1 MAAVNRSA
9 IFRSLKSR
17 NFKLYFAG
25 QSISLIG
32 TWMQRLAV
40 SWLVYDIT
48 HSAFLLGLVMFAGQI
63 PALFLSPYGG
73 AITDRH
79 SRYKILLIT
88 QIASMIQA
96 GLLAVMILGG
106 FYSTTGVLLLSV
118 LLGCI
123 NAFDI
128 PSRQSLMIE
137 LIDDKKDLPNAIAL
151 NSSMVNLAR
160 LIGPVVAGLLI
171 SLVGEGMCFLI
182 NTVSFIPVIG
192 SLLLIRIK
200 PKKIEKTTKSV
211 WEGLQEGYYYLRT
224 KPDLTLMIILMAC
237 ISFSLMPVIILLPIF
252 AKDIFK
258 GNAATLSYL
267 EGAIGLG
274 ALGGA
279 IFLAGA
285 KKIKNLPKTIV
296 FSIFV
301 FAGSLLF
308 FSSIPWLG
316 LSLVFLLFA
325 GIGQMIQI
333 SGSNSFIQ
341 THVDDKMRGRV
352 ISYFAMAFQ
361 GMMPIGSFIAG
372 FSANHIGAQNTVII
386 QSLLGLVTATVFYF
400 LLKKV
405 RLKVVH
411 KERTALRENPE
422 LLIL

>member
-1 MAAVNRSA
+1 MASVNISA
-9 IFRSLKSR
+9 IFRSLRSR

-63 PALFLSPYGG
+63 PALIFSPYGG
-73 AITDRH
+73 ALTDRH
-79 SRYKILLIT
+79 SRYKILLIA
-88 QIASMIQA
+88 QVASMIQA
-96 GLLAVMILGG
+96 GLLAFMILGG
-106 FYSTTGVLLLSV
+106 FYSTTGVLLLSI

-137 LIDDKKDLPNAIAL
+137 LIDDKNDLPNAIAL

-171 SLVGEGMCFLI
+171 SWVGEGMCFLI
-182 NTVSFIPVIG
+182 NTISFIPVIG
-192 SLLLIRIK
+192 SLLLINIK
-200 PKKIEKTTKSV
+200 PKLIEKTTSSV
-211 WEGLQEGYYYLRT
+211 WEGLKEGYHYLRT
-224 KPDLTLMIILMAC
+224 KPDLTLMILLMTC
-237 ISFSLMPVIILLPIF
+237 VSFSLMPIITLLPIF

-285 KKIKNLPKTIV
+285 KKLKNLPKTII
-296 FSIFV
+296 FSIFI

-308 FSSIPWLG
+308 FSFIPWLG
-316 LSLVFLLFA
+316 LSLIFLLFA

-352 ISYFAMAFQ
+352 ISYYAMAFQ

-372 FSANHIGAQNTVII
+372 FSANHIGVQNTVII
-386 QSLLGLVTATVFYF
+386 QSGLGLITGTIFYF

-405 RLKVVH
+405 RLKVVFN
-411 KERTALRENPE
+411 ERTALRENPE
-422 LLIL
+422 FLI

>member
-1 MAAVNRSA
+1 MAKINLSD
-9 IFRSLKSR
+9 IFKSLKSR

-40 SWLVYDIT
+40 SWLVYDVT

-63 PALFLSPYGG
+63 PALIFSPYGG
-73 AITDRH
+73 AVTDRH

-96 GLLAVMILGG
+96 GLLTAMILGG
-106 FYSTTGVLLLSV
+106 FYSTTGVILLSV
-118 LLGCI
+118 LLGFI

-151 NSSMVNLAR
+151 NSSMVNMAR
-160 LIGPVVAGLLI
+160 LIGPIIAGLLI
-171 SLVGEGMCFLI
+171 TWVGEGMCFLI
-182 NTVSFIPVIG
+182 NTITFIFVIG
-192 SLLLIRIK
+192 SLLLIKIK
-200 PKKIEKTTKSV
+200 PRKIEKTTQSV
-211 WEGLQEGYYYLRT
+211 WRGLKEGYQYLKT
-224 KPDLTLMIILMAC
+224 KPDIRLMILLMAC
-237 ISFSLMPVIILLPIF
+237 ISFALMPIITLLPIF

-258 GNAATLSYL
+258 GDASTLSYL
-267 EGAIGLG
+267 EGAMGLG

-279 IFLAGA
+279 IYLAGA
-285 KKIKNLPKTIV
+285 KKIKNLSKTIIL
-296 FSIFV
+296 SIFV
-301 FAGSLLF
+301 YACSLLF
-308 FSSIPWLG
+308 FSFTPWLG
-316 LSLVFLLFA
+316 LGLLFILFA

-341 THVDDKMRGRV
+341 THVDDKMRGRI
-352 ISYFAMAFQ
+352 ISYYAMAFQ

-372 FSANHIGAQNTVII
+372 FSATHIGAQNTLTI
-386 QSLLGLVTATVFYF
+386 QSIIGIITAAIFYF

-405 RLKVVH
+405 RLKVVNN
-411 KERTALRENPE
+411 ERTALRENPE
-422 LLIL
+422 FLI

>member
-1 MAAVNRSA
+1 MTKSNLSDV
-9 IFRSLKSR
+9 FRSLKSR
-17 NFKLYFAG
+17 NFKFYFAG

-40 SWLVYDIT
+40 SWLVYDVT

-63 PALFLSPYGG
+63 PALLLSPYGG
-73 AITDRH
+73 AVTDRH
-79 SRYKILLIT
+79 SRYKILLFT
-88 QIASMIQA
+88 QFASMVQA
-96 GLLAVMILGG
+96 GLLALMILGG
-106 FYSTTGVLLLSV
+106 YYSTTGIILLSIM
-118 LLGCI
+118 LGCI

-151 NSSMVNLAR
+151 NSSMVNMAR
-160 LIGPVVAGLLI
+160 LIGPVVGGFLI
-171 SLVGEGMCFLI
+171 TWVGEGMCFLI
-182 NTVSFIPVIG
+182 NSISFVFVIS
-192 SLLLIRIK
+192 SLLAIKIK
-200 PKKIEKTTKSV
+200 PREVEKTDDSV
-211 WEGLQEGYYYLRT
+211 WKGLQEGYRYLQT
-224 KPDLTLMIILMAC
+224 KPDLQLMILLMAC
-237 ISFSLMPVIILLPIF
+237 ISFSLMPVVTLLPIF
-252 AKDIFK
+252 AKDVFN
-258 GNAATLSYL
+258 GDASTLSYL

-285 KKIKNLPKTIV
+285 KKLKNLSKIIV
-296 FSIFV
+296 LSIFM
-301 FAGSLLF
+301 FAGSLMLF
-308 FSSIPWLG
+308 SFTPWLG
-316 LSLVFLLFA
+316 LALFFILIS

-361 GMMPIGSFIAG
+361 GMLPIGSFLAG
-372 FSANHIGAQNTVII
+372 YAANHIGAPKTLMI
-386 QSLLGLVTATVFYF
+386 QSLVGLITAVIFYF

-411 KERTALRENPE
+411 LERTALRENPE
-422 LLIL
+422 FII